1 MPNLRNQRIAKVV
14 QMDGHKVLLNQ
25 RRVRNVYLVFIKT
38 LPPVK
43 HVQVGILPTR
53 PMSSHSASN
62 VKKERQVKLGLI
74 IVKIVPLANIKKA
87 AQLRVHASLV
97 PNYTVL

>member
-1 MPNLRNQRIAKVV
+1 MPNLTGLRIAKVV

-43 HVQVGILPTR
+43 HVQVGILPTWL
-53 PMSSHSASN
+53 MSSHSALN
-62 VKKERQVKLGLI
+62 V
-74 IVKIVPLANIKKA
+74 
-87 AQLRVHASLV
+87 
-97 PNYTVL
+97 

>member
-1 MPNLRNQRIAKVV
+1 MPNLTDLRIAKVV

-43 HVQVGILPTR
+43 HVQVGILPTWL
-53 PMSSHSASN
+53 MSSHSALN
-62 VKKERQVKLGLI
+62 VRKERQVKLVLI
-74 IVKIVPLANIKKA
+74 IVKIVSIL
-87 AQLRVHASLV
+87 LFVCMS
-97 PNYTVL
+97 